1 VRSQVALFARI
12 FTLCFRARPV
22 ASVIIL
28 VLLLV
33 EAGSA
38 AVLAI
43 AQGVLVD
50 QSANGIGV
58 QVVLAVLLGAAF
70 YALTHVG
77 WRVQNSLAYDVAEAV
92 ELDLATDVLGFT
104 TRSATIDH
112 LEEPGYLD
120 RLTVLLRNSQVL
132 AYAAWNAIQAAVA
145 LAALAVSLVV
155 LARID
160 PLLLV
165 LGLFGIPSI
174 FLAGRAGDLYMD
186 AIDHNGKLLR
196 LENRLHAIGTA
207 SEPLSELLVAG
218 SAAAVDERADGIWRE
233 MLGYEMRAR
242 RMAVILTW
250 LGSVIYVVGV
260 ALAVGWTAELVR
272 RGEASIGDVA
282 IVIALSTQ
290 LQDQINF
297 TLGLRLRVAEAG
309 RISGHFLWLQDRA
322 GRLPEPSRPLA
333 GITTGLQLDDVSFA
347 YPASDRPALEHVT
360 LTLPAGSVLGV
371 VGVNGAGKSTLAKL
385 LTGLYPPTSGRVLVD
400 GRPVGPGELSLA
412 TAGAFQD
419 YCQFQF
425 RAYEAVGVGDLP
437 QVDDEHAVAAAAR
450 RGRAEDVVAR
460 LPDRWRTQLG
470 EVFDGARLSKGEWQR
485 LALARGLM
493 RPAPVILVLDEP
505 TAALDPQAE
514 HDIFAEFAAH
524 ARRVAEINGAVTIL
538 ISHRFSTVT
547 MTDQI
552 VVLDGGRLVEQ
563 GSHDE
568 LMSRPSR
575 YRSLYQSQARGYAA
589 PG

>member
-1 VRSQVALFARI
+1 
-12 FTLCFRARPV
+12 
-22 ASVIIL
+22 
-28 VLLLV
+28 
-33 EAGSA
+33 
-38 AVLAI
+38 
-43 AQGVLVD
+43 
-50 QSANGIGV
+50 
-58 QVVLAVLLGAAF
+58 
-70 YALTHVG
+70 
-77 WRVQNSLAYDVAEAV
+77 
-92 ELDLATDVLGFT
+92 
-104 TRSATIDH
+104 
-112 LEEPGYLD
+112 
-120 RLTVLLRNSQVL
+120 
-132 AYAAWNAIQAAVA
+132 
-145 LAALAVSLVV
+145 
-155 LARID
+155 
-160 PLLLV
+160 
-165 LGLFGIPSI
+165 
-174 FLAGRAGDLYMD
+174 
-186 AIDHNGKLLR
+186 
-196 LENRLHAIGTA
+196 
-207 SEPLSELLVAG
+207 
-218 SAAAVDERADGIWRE
+218 
-233 MLGYEMRAR
+233 
-242 RMAVILTW
+242 
-250 LGSVIYVVGV
+250 
-260 ALAVGWTAELVR
+260 
-272 RGEASIGDVA
+272 
-282 IVIALSTQ
+282 
-290 LQDQINF
+290 
-297 TLGLRLRVAEAG
+297 
-309 RISGHFLWLQDRA
+309 
-322 GRLPEPSRPLA
+322 
-333 GITTGLQLDDVSFA
+333 VSFA
-347 YPASDRPALEHVT
+347 YPGSDRPALEQVS

-400 GRPVGPGELSLA
+400 GRPVEPGELSLA

-425 RAYEAVGVGDLP
+425 RAYETVGVGDLP
-437 QVDDEHAVAAAAR
+437 QVDDEQAVAAAAR

-460 LPDRWRTQLG
+460 LPAGWRTQLG

-568 LMSRPSR
+568 LMSRRSR